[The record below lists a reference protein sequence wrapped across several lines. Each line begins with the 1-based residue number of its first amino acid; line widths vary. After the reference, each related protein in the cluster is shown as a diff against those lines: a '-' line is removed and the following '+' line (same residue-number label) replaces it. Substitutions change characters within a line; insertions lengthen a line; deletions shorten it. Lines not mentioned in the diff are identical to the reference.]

1 MDIYRE
7 RRNEILNRSD
17 VDLIHVHDFV
27 DGFINDFDR
36 INKRFKDPILGYYP
50 SAVFADV
57 IKGGR
62 YTADGRRH
70 ICATD
75 PS

>member
-7 RRNEILNRSD
+7 RRNEILNQSD

-36 INKRFKDPILGYYP
+36 INKRFKDPILGYHP
-50 SAVFADV
+50 FTGSL
-57 IKGGR
+57 
-62 YTADGRRH
+62 T
-70 ICATD
+70 
-75 PS
+75 